1 MKSNKNKVIITGF
14 GPLII
19 RMAGIF
25 SNALIRFRITM
36 SGDSPVKAKRIMNSG
51 GTFCR
56 GSACDLILLTSDVIL
71 ALLLQVLNK
80 PVNRCLA
87 LLSIL
92 LRMIRAIIQGISRL
106 CRFLFLRSYDYA
118 GYFTISKPGRL
129 HLSALQCFSGQH
141 RQIIMG

>member
-19 RMAGIF
+19 RMASIF

-36 SGDSPVKAKRIMNSG
+36 QGYSQAKAKRIMNSK

-56 GSACDLILLTSDVIL
+56 GSACDLILLTSYVIL
-71 ALLLQVLNK
+71 ALLLQVLDK
-80 PVNRCLA
+80 PVNRCFA
-87 LLSIL
+87 LLSIF
-92 LRMIRAIIQGISRL
+92 LRLVRAIIQVISML
-106 CRFLFLRSYDYA
+106 YRFLFIQSYYYN
-118 GYFTISKPGRL
+118 GNFTISKPGRL
-129 HLSALQCFSGQH
+129 RLSALHSFSGQH

>member
-1 MKSNKNKVIITGF
+1 MKSNKNKVIINGF
-14 GPLII
+14 GPLIV
-19 RMAGIF
+19 RMAGMF
-25 SNALIRFRITM
+25 STALIHFRITM
-36 SGDSPVKAKRIMNSG
+36 SGVPPIKASRIINSKG
-51 GTFCR
+51 IFCR

-92 LRMIRAIIQGISRL
+92 LRMIRAIIQGISML
-106 CRFLFLRSYDYA
+106 YRFLFLRSYDYA
-118 GYFTISKPGRL
+118 GNFTISKPGRL
-129 HLSALQCFSGQH
+129 HLSALQSFSGQH